1 VTSAMTT
8 TGDCDPDALE
18 LRSDYAV
25 LKAVGRGAAASASVV
40 RDDDGKNQVS

>member
-1 VTSAMTT
+1 MTT

-25 LKAVGRGAAASASVV
+25 LKAVGRGAAASATTM
-40 RDDDGKNQVS
+40 GKIKFLDLFMEGV